1 MYWSTEAVQFQR
13 QKKEV
18 GTYHWIRLDDFKTKM
33 RIGED
38 LRDRLTARIVAG
50 NREIYLETKEII
62 LNYEV
67 RIFF

>member
-1 MYWSTEAVQFQR
+1 MYRSTEAVQFQR
-13 QKKEV
+13 RKTEV
-18 GTYHWIRLDDFKTKM
+18 GTDHRIRLDDFKIKM
-33 RIGED
+33 RIGEG

-50 NREIYLETKEII
+50 NRVIYLETKEII